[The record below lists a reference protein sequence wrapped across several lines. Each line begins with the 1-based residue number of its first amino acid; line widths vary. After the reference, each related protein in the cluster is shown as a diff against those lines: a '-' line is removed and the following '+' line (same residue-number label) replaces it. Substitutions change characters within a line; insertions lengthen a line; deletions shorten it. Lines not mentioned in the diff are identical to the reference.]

1 MRSVSEAKPGTER
14 NVPESFLVCMGQ
26 IIPNPLKVV
35 RNSYCGHVLEQWYS
49 LAVNNKPRNI
59 INAFQ

>member
-1 MRSVSEAKPGTER
+1 VSEVEPGTEHS
-14 NVPESFLVCMGQ
+14 VPESFLVCMGQ
-26 IIPNPLKVV
+26 IIPDPFKVL
-35 RNSYCGHVLEQWYS
+35 RNSYCGPVLEQWYS